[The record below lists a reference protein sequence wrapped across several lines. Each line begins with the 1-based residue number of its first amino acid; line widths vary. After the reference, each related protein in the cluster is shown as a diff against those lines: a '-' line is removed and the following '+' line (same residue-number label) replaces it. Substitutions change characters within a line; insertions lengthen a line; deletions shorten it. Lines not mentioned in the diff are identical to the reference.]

1 MLVPLLF
8 IGYICPVSSSSVGER
23 YNMAGAN
30 STITLQD
37 MEDYASSFG
46 DLAPAL
52 ATGGYSTQPAQSIGN
67 DVMTAML
74 LGNGDGMPFNWK
86 WNSLNIKPWFTI
98 SLQQDY
104 FVPNVVN
111 LGWLESSWAVNIN
124 QTSNPKQKLYQEVH
138 RALEVTYD
146 QTGYP
151 GKICW
156 MQNDQLQVGTWG
168 QSMLL
173 SPSGLQNPGPGVVY
187 TNPSGAPQNP
197 TNPCTGIADAY
208 GNLWTVTTYGTC
220 GTFDPFQAIVTA
232 TAVSTDVLTVTAQ
245 HSLAVGTQV
254 MLQGT
259 QESNVNGALLTI
271 LSVAGSAPNYTGFT
285 AALAVAD
292 YSNASDTGNVQIVPA
307 YPVYQAGNP
316 SVSATL
322 PTLVQ
327 DGSVIWTA
335 INPKGQGFRLNPIPP
350 NTGVVWLVNP
360 VAQMRVP
367 RFTNMQ
373 QTLEPIPDD
382 WETYFKQG
390 FSAQCY
396 RRSPDPK
403 VRMKFK
409 DEWELFMK
417 SLDNAVKQG
426 QREMNDFGFYP
437 GNPSVMNTG
446 WAVNPTRPD
455 WPFGPWCG

>member
-1 MLVPLLF
+1 
-8 IGYICPVSSSSVGER
+8 
-23 YNMAGAN
+23 MAGQN

-37 MEDYASSFG
+37 ISDQASAFG

-67 DVMTAML
+67 DVMTAFL
-74 LGNGDGMPFNWK
+74 LGTGDGMPFNWK
-86 WNSLNIKPWFTI
+86 WNSLNIKPFYTI

-104 FVPNVVN
+104 FVQGVCN
-111 LGWLESSWAVNIN
+111 LGWLESSWAININ

-138 RALEVTYD
+138 RALEVTFD

-168 QSMLL
+168 QSQLA
-173 SPSGLQNPGPGVVY
+173 SPSGLQNPGPNVVY
-187 TNPSGAPQNP
+187 TNPAGAPQNP
-197 TNPCTGIADAY
+197 TNPTTGVADAS
-208 GNLWTVTTYGTC
+208 GNLWLLTTFGTC
-220 GTFDPFQAIVTA
+220 GAFNPFSPIVTA
-232 TAVSTDVLTVTAQ
+232 TAITSNVLTVTCA
-245 HSLAVGTQV
+245 
-254 MLQGT
+254 
-259 QESNVNGALLTI
+259 NGL
-271 LSVAGSAPNYTGFT
+271 APNTVVILNGTGEAFLNGQSLIVLTANATQFT
-285 AALAVAD
+285 AAFTHGD
-292 YSNASDTGNVQIVPA
+292 YTNASDTGTGAIVPV

-316 SVSATL
+316 SVSSTVAT
-322 PTLVQ
+322 TVT
-327 DGSVIWTA
+327 DGTCVWTA

-350 NTGVVWLVNP
+350 QTGVVWLINP

-367 RFTNMQ
+367 RFANMQ

-382 WETYFKQG
+382 WEKYFKDG
-390 FSAQCY
+390 FFAQCY

-403 VRMKFK
+403 VRLKFK
-409 DEWELFMK
+409 DEWALFLQ

-426 QREMNDFGFYP
+426 QREMDDFGFYP
-437 GNPSVMNTG
+437 GNPGVMDTG

-455 WPFGPWCG
+455 WPYGPWVG

>member
-1 MLVPLLF
+1 
-8 IGYICPVSSSSVGER
+8 
-23 YNMAGAN
+23 
-30 STITLQD
+30 
-37 MEDYASSFG
+37 
-46 DLAPAL
+46 L

-74 LGNGDGMPFNWK
+74 LGNGDGNPFNWK
-86 WNSLNIKPWFTI
+86 FNSFNVTPFFTI

-104 FVPNVVN
+104 FVPGVVN

-138 RALEVTYD
+138 RALEVTFN

-156 MQNDQLQVGTWG
+156 MQNDTMQSGTWG
-168 QSMLL
+168 QTQLA
-173 SPSGLQNPGPGVVY
+173 SPSGLLNPGPLVVY
-187 TNPSGAPQNP
+187 LNPSGAPQNP
-197 TNPCTGIADAY
+197 TNPTTGITDPY
-208 GNLWTVTTYGTC
+208 GNLWVVTFGPQQTSATC
-220 GTFDPFQAIVTA
+220 GTFNPFQSVVTG
-232 TAVSTDVLTVTAQ
+232 TSVTSNIITVTAANG
-245 HSLAVGTQV
+245 LTPNTVV
-254 MLQGT
+254 KLQGT
-259 QESNVNGALLTI
+259 SESFLNNQPLTVI
-271 LSVAGSAPNYTGFT
+271 AANSASFT
-285 AALAVAD
+285 AAFTYGD
-292 YSNASDTGNVQIVPA
+292 YSNGADTGFVQIAPV

-316 SVSATL
+316 SVSSTVAT
-322 PTLVQ
+322 TVN
-327 DGSVIWTA
+327 DGTVVWTA

-350 NTGVVWLVNP
+350 NTGVVWQVNP

-367 RFTNMQ
+367 RFSNMQ

-382 WETYFKQG
+382 WETYFKNG
-390 FSAQCY
+390 FFAQCY

-403 VRMKFK
+403 VRLKFK
-409 DEWELFMK
+409 DEWELFMQ

-446 WAVNPTRPD
+446 WALNPTRPD